1 MAMAAELARRVRA
14 VETELLWLPVG
25 AAAAAAARVNGGVV
39 LEAEDAVDGGG
50 VRGEV
55 TGEAI
60 HAHAANRAIEGVDE
74 PRLRL

>member
-25 AAAAAAARVNGGVV
+25 AAAAAARVNGGVV
-39 LEAEDAVDGGG
+39 LEAEDAVDGSG